1 LLRRA
6 LGTDRTLRL
15 LLGVERTSWRLAFE
29 AAGRRYGEAFYNES
43 PPLTPDVL
51 RAWVPAGS
59 RVLDL
64 GCGSGRLGRLL
75 AQRVDS
81 YVGIDLNEASIR
93 IAQSLAHPPHVRF
106 AIGDATQP
114 PAEQFDVVILVHVL
128 EHIDGPEG
136 LLRTVARLA
145 PTLII
150 EVPDFDHCVLNPV
163 RLDLGVDFAS
173 DDDHVREY
181 TRVVLRDQ
189 LEATGWRVSAWKHGP
204 TSLAALAVTAPSASG

>member
-1 LLRRA
+1 VIRQASAEDLTFPRVKRRSIARSLAFRSQPLLRRA

-29 AAGRRYGEAFYNES
+29 AAGMKYGEAFYNES

-51 RAWVPAGS
+51 RAWVPEGS

-64 GCGSGRLGRLL
+64 GCGIGRLGRLL

-106 AIGDATQP
+106 AIGDARS
-114 PAEQFDVVILVHVL
+114 
-128 EHIDGPEG
+128 
-136 LLRTVARLA
+136 LRPSNSTSSSSFTSLS
-145 PTLII
+145 T
-150 EVPDFDHCVLNPV
+150 
-163 RLDLGVDFAS
+163 S
-173 DDDHVREY
+173 M
-181 TRVVLRDQ
+181 VLRDCY
-189 LEATGWRVSAWKHGP
+189 GP
-204 TSLAALAVTAPSASG
+204 SHASRRR